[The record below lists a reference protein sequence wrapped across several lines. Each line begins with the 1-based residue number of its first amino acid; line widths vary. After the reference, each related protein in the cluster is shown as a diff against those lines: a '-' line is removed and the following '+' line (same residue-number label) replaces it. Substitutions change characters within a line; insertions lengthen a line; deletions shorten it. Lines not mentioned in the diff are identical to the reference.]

1 MSSDYKYKTQLTK
14 ATVEFVQAGNT
25 LGTTD
30 EMEILNISFE
40 NQLPGDETFIV
51 IRSTTGWSINEA
63 SDLSKILEQ
72 VHKVIEGIREF
83 EV

>member
-1 MSSDYKYKTQLTK
+1 MSKDLKIRLSEAKIQL
-14 ATVEFVQAGNT
+14 VQDGNT

-30 EMEILNISFE
+30 ETEVLDISFE

-51 IRSTTGWSINEA
+51 IRSITGWSMNESA
-63 SDLSKILEQ
+63 DLSKILEQ
-72 VHKVIEGIREF
+72 LHKVIEGIREF

>member
-1 MSSDYKYKTQLTK
+1 MSKNFKIRLSEAKIQL
-14 ATVEFVQAGNT
+14 VQDGNT

-30 EMEILNISFE
+30 ETEVLDISFE
-40 NQLPGDETFIV
+40 NQLPGDETFMV

-72 VHKVIEGIREF
+72 VHKVIEGILEF